1 MERVRGDLAI
11 MGINDFVW
19 GNIYDGAGANPA
31 TTTGGANYTIPWIYI
46 NPTST
51 TAISVIIMT
60 PATTPGSYAGVI
72 YSSGSTP
79 SDPDF
84 TFTDT
89 NGIFSKTGLTPG
101 TTYTIRARCYSGS
114 TGNGTYG
121 AYAYQVF
128 TMPKPATV
136 ATVVQTVSSSQT
148 PNNTIYNPL
157 YGTFSTGERDSVF
170 NPTSLTDFS
179 NSSVNDPYGVDM
191 SNVPTAPRP
200 SGTSIATSN
209 NKTVTKSLF
218 TVTSKDASND
228 TYSLVEKVLPITTN
242 SSYYSFGTS
251 LFFESLV
258 ANTSSG
264 GGIGFFT
271 NPLGTGGYFVLIKT
285 TANTNEKNPKDVSI
299 IKVVGNQAYV
309 LKDDQETSAKRLGGI
324 YGAVNYK
331 VDIKVE
337 INSGIVII
345 DAYVNNVKITARD
358 IPVAGSTNP
367 AENIL
372 PVTSR
377 VAMFTNKGKTSF
389 DYIYAMPTT
398 KAYHESTSLLDI
410 YKGQFGSATLDFMF
424 GEKVLSNSSSANIA
438 NGVIE
443 EFGTIA
449 REIRYISAKFESRP
463 GYPLYTSTGIN
474 PHIQVLGQK
483 LSSFGAELYVINN
496 AGIFTPLDDGNLS
509 SFTVVGNYIVQS
521 GQQEYS
527 EKLANEFSS
536 QEPVA
541 FQSTWIQNEDDAKSL
556 SKWIKNQWSKQQQ
569 VIDIE
574 TFSNPLL
581 SIGDI
586 VSVKY
591 ANNNLDGTG
600 KFLITNVSQN
610 YSQGLETSIKVRSI
624 YS

>member
-1 MERVRGDLAI
+1 MERIRGDLAI
-11 MGINDFVW
+11 MAIASSTW
-19 GNIYDGAGANPA
+19 GNIYDGAGISPA
-31 TTTGGANYTIPWIYI
+31 TTTGTIDLTIPWIYI

-51 TAISVIIMT
+51 TEISVIIMT

-79 SDPDF
+79 ADPDF
-84 TFTDT
+84 TFTDV
-89 NGIFSKTGLTPG
+89 NGIFSKTGLVPG
-101 TTYTIRARCYSGS
+101 QTYTIRARCY
-114 TGNGTYG
+114 TGAGATGTYG

-128 TMPKPATV
+128 TMPKLATV
-136 ATVVQTVSSSQT
+136 ATVVQTVSGSQT
-148 PNNTIYNPL
+148 PNNTTYDPL
-157 YGTFSTGERDSVF
+157 SGTFRTDSSASAFNPSTG
-170 NPTSLTDFS
+170 TDFS
-179 NSSVNDPYGVDM
+179 NSDVNDPSGIDTSSIPAV
-191 SNVPTAPRP
+191 PRP

-218 TVTSKDASND
+218 TVTSKDTLNE
-228 TYSLVEKVLPITTN
+228 TYSLVEKVLPITTT

-251 LFFESLV
+251 LFFDSLV

-271 NPLGTGGYFVLIKT
+271 TPCGTGGYFLLIKT

-299 IKVVGNQAYV
+299 IKVVGNQAYP
-309 LKDDQETSAKRLGGI
+309 LRDDQETSAKRLGGI

-372 PVTSR
+372 PVTNR

-398 KAYHESTSLLDI
+398 KEYYESTSLLDI
-410 YKGQFGSATLDFMF
+410 YQGQFGSATLNFMF
-424 GEKVLSNSSSANIA
+424 GEKLLSNASSANIA

-449 REIRYISAKFESRP
+449 REIRYVSAKFESRP

-496 AGIFTPLDDGNLS
+496 AGVFTPLDDGNLS

-527 EKLANEFSS
+527 EKLANEFSN

-569 VIDIE
+569 VLNIE
-574 TFSNPLL
+574 IFSNPLL

-591 ANNNLDGTG
+591 TNNNLDGTG
-600 KFLITNVSQN
+600 KFVVTNVSQN
-610 YSQGLETSIKVRSI
+610 YSEGLGTSITVRSI

>member
-1 MERVRGDLAI
+1 MERVRGDVAI
-11 MGINDFVW
+11 MAIGNIIW

-31 TTTGGANYTIPWIYI
+31 TTTGSANYTIPWIYV

-51 TAISVIIMT
+51 TTISVIIMT
-60 PATTPGSYAGVI
+60 PTTTPGSYAGVI

-84 TFTDT
+84 TFTDI
-89 NGIFSKTGLTPG
+89 NGIFTKTGLTPG
-101 TTYTIRARCYSGS
+101 KTYTIRARCYSGS
-114 TGNGTYG
+114 AGNGTYG
-121 AYAYQVF
+121 AYAYEVF
-128 TMPKPATV
+128 TMPKPASV
-136 ATVVQTVSSSQT
+136 ATVVQTVSGSQT
-148 PNNTIYNPL
+148 PNNTTYDPL
-157 YGTFSTGERDSVF
+157 SGTFRTDSSASAF
-170 NPTSLTDFS
+170 NPSAGTDFS
-179 NSSVNDPYGVDM
+179 NSDVNDPSGIDT
-191 SNVPTAPRP
+191 SNIPAVPRP

-218 TVTSKDASND
+218 TVTSKDTLNE
-228 TYSLVEKVLPITTN
+228 TYSLVEKVLPITTT

-251 LFFESLV
+251 LFFDSLV

-271 NPLGTGGYFVLIKT
+271 TPCGTGGYFLLIKT

-299 IKVVGNQAYV
+299 IKVVGNQAYP
-309 LKDDQETSAKRLGGI
+309 LRDDQETSAKRLGGI

-372 PVTSR
+372 PVTNR

-398 KAYHESTSLLDI
+398 KEYYESTSLLDI
-410 YKGQFGSATLDFMF
+410 YQGQFGSATLNFMF
-424 GEKVLSNSSSANIA
+424 GEKLLSNASSANIA

-449 REIRYISAKFESRP
+449 REIRYVSAKFESRP

-496 AGIFTPLDDGNLS
+496 AGVFTPLDDGNLS

-527 EKLANEFSS
+527 EKLANEFSN

-569 VIDIE
+569 VLNIE
-574 TFSNPLL
+574 IFSNPLL

-591 ANNNLDGTG
+591 TNNNLDGTG
-600 KFLITNVSQN
+600 KFVVTNVSQN
-610 YSQGLETSIKVRSI
+610 YSEGLGTSITVRSI

>member
-11 MGINDFVW
+11 MAIENIIW

-31 TTTGGANYTIPWIYI
+31 TTTGSANYTIPWIYV

-60 PATTPGSYAGVI
+60 PTTTPGSYAGVI

-84 TFTDT
+84 TFTDI
-89 NGIFSKTGLTPG
+89 NGIFTKTGLTPG
-101 TTYTIRARCYSGS
+101 KTYTMRARCYSGS
-114 TGNGTYG
+114 SGNGTYG
-121 AYAYQVF
+121 AYAYEVF
-128 TMPKPATV
+128 TMPKPASV
-136 ATVVQTVSSSQT
+136 ATVVQTVSGSQT
-148 PNNTIYNPL
+148 PNNNTYDPL
-157 YGTFSTGERDSVF
+157 SGTFRTDSSASAFNPSTG
-170 NPTSLTDFS
+170 TDFS
-179 NSSVNDPYGVDM
+179 NSDVNDPNGIDL
-191 SNVPTAPRP
+191 SSVPLAARP

-209 NKTVTKSLF
+209 NKTVTRSLF
-218 TVTSKDASND
+218 TITSKEATPNA
-228 TYSLVEKVLPITTN
+228 YSLVEKVLPITTT

-258 ANTSSG
+258 AKTSSG

-271 NPLGTGGYFVLIKT
+271 TPCGTGGYFILIKT
-285 TANTNEKNPKDVSI
+285 TANSDEKNTADFSI
-299 IKVVGNQAYV
+299 IKVIGNQTYR
-309 LKDDQETSAKRLGGI
+309 LTDSQEAMAKKLGGI
-324 YGAVNYK
+324 FGAVNYK
-331 VDIKVE
+331 IDIKVE

-345 DAYVNNVKITARD
+345 DAYINNVKITARD
-358 IPVAGSTNP
+358 IPVTGSTKP
-367 AENIL
+367 GDNIL

-377 VAMFTNKGKTSF
+377 VAMFSTLGKTSF
-389 DYIYAMPTT
+389 DYIYGMPTT
-398 KAYHESTSLLDI
+398 KEYHDSTSLLDI

-424 GEKVLSNSSSANIA
+424 GEKLLSNSSSANIA

-449 REIRYISAKFESRP
+449 REIRYVSAKFESRP

-496 AGIFTPLDDGNLS
+496 AGVFTPLDDGNLS

-556 SKWIKNQWSKQQQ
+556 SKWIKTQWSKQQQ

-574 TFSNPLL
+574 VFSNPLL

-600 KFLITNVSQN
+600 KFLVTNVSQN
-610 YSQGLETSIKVRSI
+610 YNEGLETSIKVRSI

>member
-1 MERVRGDLAI
+1 MAI
-11 MGINDFVW
+11 GNIIW

-31 TTTGGANYTIPWIYI
+31 TTTGAADYTIPWIYV

-51 TAISVIIMT
+51 TEISVIIMT

-72 YSSGSTP
+72 YSSGSTA

-89 NGIFSKTGLTPG
+89 NGIFSKTGLIPG

-114 TGNGTYG
+114 AGNGTYG
-121 AYAYQVF
+121 AYAYEVF

-136 ATVVQTVSSSQT
+136 ATVVQTVSGSQT
-148 PNNTIYNPL
+148 PNNTTYDPL
-157 YGTFSTGERDSVF
+157 SGTFRTDSSASAFNPSTG
-170 NPTSLTDFS
+170 TDFS
-179 NSSVNDPYGVDM
+179 NSDVNDPSGIDTSSIPAV
-191 SNVPTAPRP
+191 PRP

-218 TVTSKDASND
+218 TVTSKDTLNE
-228 TYSLVEKVLPITTN
+228 TYSLVEKVLPITTT

-251 LFFESLV
+251 LFFDSLV

-271 NPLGTGGYFVLIKT
+271 TPCGTGGYFLLIKT

-299 IKVVGNQAYV
+299 IKVVGNQAYP
-309 LKDDQETSAKRLGGI
+309 LRDDQETSAKRLGGI

-372 PVTSR
+372 PVTNR

-398 KAYHESTSLLDI
+398 KEYYESTSLLDI
-410 YKGQFGSATLDFMF
+410 YQGQFGSATLNFMF
-424 GEKVLSNSSSANIA
+424 GEKLLGNASSANIA

-449 REIRYISAKFESRP
+449 REIRYVSAKFESRP

-496 AGIFTPLDDGNLS
+496 AGVFTPLDDGNLS

-527 EKLANEFSS
+527 EKLANEFSN

-569 VIDIE
+569 VLNIE
-574 TFSNPLL
+574 IFSNPLL

-591 ANNNLDGTG
+591 TNNNLDGTG
-600 KFLITNVSQN
+600 KFVVTNVSQN
-610 YSQGLETSIKVRSI
+610 YSEGLGTSITVRSI

>member
-11 MGINDFVW
+11 MAIGNIIW

-31 TTTGGANYTIPWIYI
+31 TTTGAADYTIPWIYV

-51 TAISVIIMT
+51 TEISVIIMT

-72 YSSGSTP
+72 YSSGSTA

-89 NGIFSKTGLTPG
+89 NGIFSKTGLIPG

-114 TGNGTYG
+114 AGNGTYG
-121 AYAYQVF
+121 AYAYEVF

-136 ATVVQTVSSSQT
+136 ATVVQTVSGSQT
-148 PNNTIYNPL
+148 PNNTTYDPL
-157 YGTFSTGERDSVF
+157 SGTFRTDSSASAFNPSTG
-170 NPTSLTDFS
+170 TDFS
-179 NSSVNDPYGVDM
+179 NSDVNDPSGIDTSSIPAV
-191 SNVPTAPRP
+191 PRP

-218 TVTSKDASND
+218 TVTSKDTLNE
-228 TYSLVEKVLPITTN
+228 TYSLVEKVLPITTT

-251 LFFESLV
+251 LFFDSLV

-271 NPLGTGGYFVLIKT
+271 TPCGTGGYFLLIKT

-299 IKVVGNQAYV
+299 IKVVGNQAYP
-309 LKDDQETSAKRLGGI
+309 LRDDQETSAKRLGGI

-372 PVTSR
+372 PVTNR

-398 KAYHESTSLLDI
+398 KEYYESTSLLDI
-410 YKGQFGSATLDFMF
+410 YQGQFGSATLNFMF
-424 GEKVLSNSSSANIA
+424 GEKLLGNASSANIA

-449 REIRYISAKFESRP
+449 REIRYVSAKFESRP

-496 AGIFTPLDDGNLS
+496 AGVFTPLDDGNLS

-527 EKLANEFSS
+527 EKLANEFSN

-569 VIDIE
+569 VLNIE
-574 TFSNPLL
+574 IFSNPLL

-591 ANNNLDGTG
+591 TNNNLDGTG
-600 KFLITNVSQN
+600 KFVVTNVSQN
-610 YSQGLETSIKVRSI
+610 YSEGLGTSITVRSI